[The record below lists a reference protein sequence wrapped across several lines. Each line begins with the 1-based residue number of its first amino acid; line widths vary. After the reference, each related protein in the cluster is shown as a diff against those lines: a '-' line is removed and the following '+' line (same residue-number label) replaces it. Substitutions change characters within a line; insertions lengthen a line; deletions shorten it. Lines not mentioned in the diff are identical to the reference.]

1 MRAHGEAK
9 TVLVVDD
16 DDLSRHVA
24 ARRLIR
30 WGYEPILCR
39 SAQEALALL
48 RDARYVALLSA
59 LHMPGTDGLALAR
72 AACTLQ
78 SDLPIFL
85 MTAEPTPAQWSSAAA
100 AGARDLLPKQAGS
113 GEGLRRALDA
123 ALAPVESRS
132 DPEPDLGM
140 AHALRTPLAAL
151 KGALDLLCSGQIG
164 ELPEAQ
170 RRVAGIAQ
178 RNADRVVAL
187 VEELLET
194 TVRA

>member
-1 MRAHGEAK
+1 MRAHGDAK

-24 ARRLIR
+24 ARRLMR
-30 WGYEPILCR
+30 WGYDPVLCR
-39 SAQEALALL
+39 SAHEALGFL
-48 RDARYVALLSA
+48 REARYAALLSDV
-59 LHMPGTDGLALAR
+59 HMPGTDGLALAR

-85 MTAEPTPAQWSSAAA
+85 MTAEPTPAQWAAAAA

-123 ALAPVESRS
+123 ALAPPATRTDGEA
-132 DPEPDLGM
+132 DLQV

-164 ELPEAQ
+164 ELPSAQ
-170 RRVAGIAQ
+170 RSVAGIAQ

-187 VEELLET
+187 IEELLESS
-194 TVRA
+194 AKA